1 MFDIEK
7 IRADFPILSE
17 QVNGKPFVY
26 FDSASTAQ
34 KPKRVI
40 DSIVNFY
47 TKQNSNIHRGVHT
60 LSVQATERYENA
72 REVIQHFVNASN
84 KEEIIFTKGTTESIN
99 FVAQCFGEKLL
110 HKNDEILLS
119 QMEHHSNLVPWQLI
133 AQKYQCFL
141 KYVPITES
149 GALNLQELSNIITSK
164 TKLVALTHASNTLGT
179 VNPIKHII
187 EGIKKTNPQVAILI
201 DGAQAVPHFEPD
213 VQNLDCDFYTFSGHK
228 LFGPTGIGVLYAKE
242 KWLQQFNTYQSGGG
256 TIVSVNLQ
264 NTTFASS
271 PLKYEA
277 GTPNISG
284 AIALAE
290 AVLYIQQIGL
300 KQIYTYEQE
309 LLQYALEKLKAIPSL
324 SIYGEAANR
333 VPVIS
338 FNIAGLHHLDVGT
351 LLNQFGFAV
360 RTGHLCTQPVW
371 EYYQVKGAI
380 RLSLAFYNTKKE
392 IDAFMEALLKCIKM
406 LS

>member
-187 EGIKKTNPQVAILI
+187 EIENI
-201 DGAQAVPHFEPD
+201 D
-213 VQNLDCDFYTFSGHK
+213 
-228 LFGPTGIGVLYAKE
+228 VL
-242 KWLQQFNTYQSGGG
+242 N
-256 TIVSVNLQ
+256 
-264 NTTFASS
+264 
-271 PLKYEA
+271 
-277 GTPNISG
+277 GTPLLDIKPFIPEFDIHKVEKIGWLENKISE
-284 AIALAE
+284 IAQTKSDE
-290 AVLYIQQIGL
+290 
-300 KQIYTYEQE
+300 
-309 LLQYALEKLKAIPSL
+309 
-324 SIYGEAANR
+324 R
-333 VPVIS
+333 
-338 FNIAGLHHLDVGT
+338 FN
-351 LLNQFGFAV
+351 
-360 RTGHLCTQPVW
+360 
-371 EYYQVKGAI
+371 
-380 RLSLAFYNTKKE
+380 
-392 IDAFMEALLKCIKM
+392 
-406 LS
+406 